1 MAARF
6 CFINSLSEQG
16 LGGACELAVAKAR
29 PCEARRPSVC
39 KLTNLFRYLLCES
52 F

>member
-1 MAARF
+1 MVARF

-29 PCEARRPSVC
+29 PCEARRPSIRT
-39 KLTNLFRYLLCES
+39 LTTLVGYFLCES